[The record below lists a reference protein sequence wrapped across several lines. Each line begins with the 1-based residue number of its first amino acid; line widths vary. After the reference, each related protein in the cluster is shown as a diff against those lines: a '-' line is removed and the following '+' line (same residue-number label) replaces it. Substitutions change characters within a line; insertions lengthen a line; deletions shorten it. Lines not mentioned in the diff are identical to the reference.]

1 MLVHKELYIFYKVFK
16 ENKPVYLLS
25 LIPTLNSHY
34 NTRSTIKIIPKLL
47 YFTLNITFSKIIF
60 FHLLLL
66 NKTCQILTFEVPL
79 VLVFSKRISVS
90 QLREHKLKHIFQDT
104 LSVFCSGDLVV
115 KTNTHFF
122 LYCPL
127 FNNQRFT
134 CLSIVNDIY
143 YIDSSFTNT
152 NDSMLTYIL
161 LFGKASLDISA
172 TTLII
177 NSAINY
183 IISTN
188 RFEESLFQS
197 FLSHVHLFNS
207 FPYPYVFF
215 YTIHLY
221 SFFLQVCFFLLFI
234 NIIFYN
240 SSCLHP
246 GLP

>member
-104 LSVFCSGDLVV
+104 LSVFCSSDLVV

-127 FNNQRFT
+127 FSNQRFT
-134 CLSIVNDIY
+134 CLSIVNYIY